1 MCLATNPLPIRYSWT
16 KDGQT
21 IRDATNIKVYRNIL
35 VVVPR
40 KLKDFGTYVCNATN
54 IAGSTNYSIELI
66 QKTKENIIRKYR
78 VFLHFLVWL
87 QAIKW
92 NQANSVNK
100 IEKISNYSYRY
111 INWHLQKD
119 RALESR

>member
-1 MCLATNPLPIRYSWT
+1 MYLLGQPKIDIMRTRKKVYTLIGNPANVMCLATNPLPIRYSWT

-78 VFLHFLVWL
+78 VFLHFLV
-87 QAIKW
+87 
-92 NQANSVNK
+92 
-100 IEKISNYSYRY
+100 
-111 INWHLQKD
+111 
-119 RALESR
+119 